1 MSTQTHSEFP
11 AGRSTRWSLGS
22 RVTCVAAALLA
33 ISCAADPRH
42 SPQQRQSDARAT
54 NEFYAKLNSDQV
66 YYYSHVKIR
75 VENGVAHL
83 SGYVWNTEALNHA
96 KEVASSVPGVT
107 TVVDN
112 LELEREGAR

>member
-1 MSTQTHSEFP
+1 MSRQTHSELL
-11 AGRSTRWSLGS
+11 AGQSIRWSLGS
-22 RVTCVAAALLA
+22 RVICAAAALLA
-33 ISCAADPRH
+33 ISCAADPPRA
-42 SPQQRQSDARAT
+42 PQQRQSDIRAT
-54 NEFYAKLNSDQV
+54 NEFYTKLNSDQT